1 MSTASEFDLI
11 VKPNFQTK
19 SAIWRHF
26 GFPADDKGRITDK
39 KKTICRLCQAVVAY
53 SGNTTNL
60 KFHLQRC
67 HAQEYLAL
75 QQQDSGD
82 QPGPSRASAVKTTST
97 QLTISGTLAKSTPFS
112 NESAKHKQLVDAT
125 ADFICQGLQPLSVVD
140 EPAFRRLLQLAEP
153 RFNLPHRTYFTNTV
167 IPAKYRLTR
176 AAIEKQLAAVE
187 TCAVTTDLWTS
198 LHQQRAYISLTAH
211 FVDSDFKHHSKCLQT
226 LEIPQDHDASSLKDV
241 LTSMFE
247 DWKIAGKVCG
257 GITDNASN
265 MVNAFR
271 LMGIEHFPCVAHTL
285 QLSIGRGLGVTRVQ
299 RVLGRCK
306 KLVTHFKKST
316 KETYK
321 LREKQEMLQLPQH
334 MLIQDCVTRWG
345 STLAM
350 LERLMEQ
357 QAPIAAVLMDG
368 KVRHLMPEGEEWSV
382 IEVLVDILKPFQQ
395 ATEAMGAVSYPTL
408 NTVKPLLYKLV
419 NRTLEVKEN
428 DTVVAKEVKL
438 NIKRDLQERYSTP
451 SVARILNITTFL
463 DPRYKELPFLDQ
475 LTRRRIIDEVQ
486 DELLV
491 MEETEKED
499 PPEVEEVIE
508 GEPPSKKKK
517 GPVEKII
524 GELFESHTQQH
535 LPLHSDKV
543 QKELDMYK
551 AESPPDL
558 DSDPLAWWSSRKE
571 LYPLMSK
578 LVQRMFSFVA
588 TSVPSERLFSTTG
601 NVITDKHNR
610 LTSEHADQLI
620 FLFENPE

>member
-1 MSTASEFDLI
+1 
-11 VKPNFQTK
+11 
-19 SAIWRHF
+19 
-26 GFPADDKGRITDK
+26 
-39 KKTICRLCQAVVAY
+39 
-53 SGNTTNL
+53 
-60 KFHLQRC
+60 
-67 HAQEYLAL
+67 
-75 QQQDSGD
+75 
-82 QPGPSRASAVKTTST
+82 
-97 QLTISGTLAKSTPFS
+97 
-112 NESAKHKQLVDAT
+112 
-125 ADFICQGLQPLSVVD
+125 
-140 EPAFRRLLQLAEP
+140 
-153 RFNLPHRTYFTNTV
+153 
-167 IPAKYRLTR
+167 
-176 AAIEKQLAAVE
+176 
-187 TCAVTTDLWTS
+187 
-198 LHQQRAYISLTAH
+198 
-211 FVDSDFKHHSKCLQT
+211 
-226 LEIPQDHDASSLKDV
+226 
-241 LTSMFE
+241 
-247 DWKIAGKVCG
+247 
-257 GITDNASN
+257 
-265 MVNAFR
+265 
-271 LMGIEHFPCVAHTL
+271 
-285 QLSIGRGLGVTRVQ
+285 
-299 RVLGRCK
+299 
-306 KLVTHFKKST
+306 
-316 KETYK
+316 
-321 LREKQEMLQLPQH
+321 
-334 MLIQDCVTRWG
+334 
-345 STLAM
+345 
-350 LERLMEQ
+350 
-357 QAPIAAVLMDG
+357 
-368 KVRHLMPEGEEWSV
+368 
-382 IEVLVDILKPFQQ
+382 
-395 ATEAMGAVSYPTL
+395 MGAVSYPTL
-408 NTVKPLLYKLV
+408 STVKPLLYKLV

-601 NVITDKHNR
+601 NVITDKRNR

-620 FLFENPE
+620 FFLKTQSNSWKTMYACTSPVCFNARCITLCVWLISEHCANCSLIYRDTQYIVIQTYNNRDTYFPISWQH

>member
-1 MSTASEFDLI
+1 MS
-11 VKPNFQTK
+11 
-19 SAIWRHF
+19 
-26 GFPADDKGRITDK
+26 GC
-39 KKTICRLCQAVVAY
+39 CRLLRQHHQPEVPSSAVPHTGVPRAPATGQRRSTWTKQSIRGEDNVDTAYYQWNAREIHSVFEQKCEAQAA
-53 SGNTTNL
+53 G
-60 KFHLQRC
+60 RC
-67 HAQEYLAL
+67 H
-75 QQQDSGD
+75 
-82 QPGPSRASAVKTTST
+82 SR
-97 QLTISGTLAKSTPFS
+97 F
-112 NESAKHKQLVDAT
+112 H
-125 ADFICQGLQPLSVVD
+125 LQPLSVVD

-153 RFNLPHRTYFTNTV
+153 RFNFPHRTYFTNTV

-241 LTSMFE
+241 LSSMFE

-271 LMGIEHFPCVAHTL
+271 LMGMEHFPCVAHTL

-408 NTVKPLLYKLV
+408 STVKPLLYKLV

-428 DTVVAKEVKL
+428 DTVVVKEVKR

-491 MEETEKED
+491 MEETEKD
-499 PPEVEEVIE
+499 NPPEVEEVIE
-508 GEPPSKKKK
+508 GEPPTKKKK

-601 NVITDKHNR
+601 NVITDKRNR

>member
-19 SAIWRHF
+19 SAIWKHF

-153 RFNLPHRTYFTNTV
+153 RLNLPHRTYFTNTV
-167 IPAKYRLTR
+167 IPAKCRLTR

-241 LTSMFE
+241 LSSMFE

-271 LMGIEHFPCVAHTL
+271 LMGIKHFPCVAHTL

-408 NTVKPLLYKLV
+408 STVKPLLYKLV

-517 GPVEKII
+517 VQWKRSSESC
-524 GELFESHTQQH
+524 LSHTLSNICHYIQTRC
-535 LPLHSDKV
+535 
-543 QKELDMYK
+543 
-551 AESPPDL
+551 
-558 DSDPLAWWSSRKE
+558 RK
-571 LYPLMSK
+571 S
-578 LVQRMFSFVA
+578 
-588 TSVPSERLFSTTG
+588 
-601 NVITDKHNR
+601 
-610 LTSEHADQLI
+610 
-620 FLFENPE
+620 